1 MTLSQIFVSRSWRKS
16 NRRITSSM
24 EGNDD
29 GKDVRSSHNFIPAGR
44 MDGHFLQP
52 LECASVYGYCGVAT
66 DKYTGDC
73 SQSDRYGERAV
84 DIDKGNS
91 SSDHRCQCGGKLYR
105 PPRSELALRARH
117 CLSSADPC

>member
-1 MTLSQIFVSRSWRKS
+1 MTLSQMFVSRIWRKS

-52 LECASVYGYCGVAT
+52 LERASVYGYCGVAT
-66 DKYTGDC
+66 D
-73 SQSDRYGERAV
+73 RYGERTA
-84 DIDKGNS
+84 DIDKRNS
-91 SSDHRCQCGGKLYR
+91 SSDHRCQYGGKLYR
-105 PPRSELALRARH
+105 PPGSELALRARH
-117 CLSSADPC
+117 CLSPADPCP